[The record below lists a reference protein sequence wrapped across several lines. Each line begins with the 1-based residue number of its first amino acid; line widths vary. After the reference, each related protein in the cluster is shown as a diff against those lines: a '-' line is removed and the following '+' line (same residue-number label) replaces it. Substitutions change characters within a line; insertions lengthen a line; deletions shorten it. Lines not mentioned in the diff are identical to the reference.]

1 MPLPLNKTNTASLHL
16 SLFLVVALLSGCTST
31 PYKDP
36 AVIALNIREMPMAA
50 QSPAIALQVEH
61 SPDVRLG
68 RYTKAST
75 SPRPDQLDLLSQVV
89 NIQIPQSLT
98 PTVQNALTYVLR
110 YSGYSLCPAT
120 SELRQLYVHPL
131 PASHYRLG
139 PITLRNAL
147 VTLAGSA
154 WQPTVDEKA
163 RRICFVSQMAPAI
176 PARLIS
182 NPERSLTEM
191 KQ

>member
-1 MPLPLNKTNTASLHL
+1 MPLPRNKTNTASLYL
-16 SLFLVVALLSGCTST
+16 SVFWVVALLSGCSS
-31 PYKDP
+31 PPNKDS
-36 AVIALNIREMPMAA
+36 ALTAMNVGEMPMAA
-50 QSPAIALQVEH
+50 HTRAVALQVEH

-68 RYTKAST
+68 RYTRATT
-75 SPRPDQLDLLSQVV
+75 SPRPEQLDLLSQVV
-89 NIQIPQSLT
+89 NIQIPQSIS
-98 PTVQNALTYVLR
+98 PTVQNALNYVLR
-110 YSGYSLCPAT
+110 YSGYTLCPAT

-163 RRICFVSQMAPAI
+163 RRICFVARMAPAI
-176 PARLIS
+176 PVRLLS
-182 NPERSLTEM
+182 NPERPLAEK